1 MNALTNMTINE
12 NAGLQTVNLS
22 GITTGASNQVQML
35 TVTAVSSNPGL
46 IASPAVTYT
55 SPNSTGTL
63 TFVPATNSYGTNVI
77 TVTVNN
83 NGTSNNIVT
92 RSFTVTVN
100 PVNQPP
106 TMNALTNV
114 TINENAGLQ
123 TVNLSGITTG
133 ASNQVQT
140 LTVTAVSSNPGLIAS
155 PAVTYTSPNSTGTL
169 TFALVA
175 NGNGSASITVTVN
188 NNGTSN
194 NIVTRSFT
202 VTVNPVNQPPTLNAL
217 ANVTINENA
226 GLQTVNLS
234 GITTGASN
242 QVQTLTVTAASSN
255 PGLIASPAVTYT
267 SPNSTGTLNFTPV
280 ANGNGSASITVTV
293 NNSGTSNNI
302 VTRSFTVTVNPV
314 NQPPTMN
321 ALTNVTINEN
331 AGLQTVNL
339 SGITTGASNQVQTL
353 TVTAVSSNP
362 GLIASPAVTYTS
374 PNSTGTLTF
383 APATNSYGTNVITVT
398 VNNNGT
404 SNNIVTRSF
413 TVTVN
418 PVNQLPTLN
427 SLSNIVVVQYSGG
440 GSSKQ
445 AVNLTG
451 ISSGLT
457 NVAQKATVS
466 ATSSNTKL
474 IPTPAISYTSP
485 NSSGTLSFTPAY
497 GVTGSSVISVT
508 VNNGQKS
515 NNIIAR
521 SFTVTVVPSGSTAP
535 KITSQPT
542 NLVAITGQAVTFSV
556 AATGTAPL
564 TYQWQCNSNILPS
577 ATNAVLQLTGI
588 SAKQAGQYRV
598 VVSNV
603 LGATNTTAALTVYSS
618 TAPALAT
625 VTPPSRGQFA
635 LTVNGVT
642 GYKYVVQASTNM
654 VSWATILTNTAPFTF
669 VDTNASQFKQR
680 FYRSYYLP

>member
-1 MNALTNMTINE
+1 MLPSSVFASGSVTLTWNPSVSANVVGYNIYYGPACGVYTNMISVTGLSST
-12 NAGLQTVNLS
+12 NA
-22 GITTGASNQVQML
+22 
-35 TVTAVSSNPGL
+35 TVTGL
-46 IASPAVTYT
+46 IQGATYYFGATAVDSLGNQSPLSNEATYT
-55 SPNSTGTL
+55 
-63 TFVPATNSYGTNVI
+63 VPVDSVVI
-77 TVTVNN
+77 
-83 NGTSNNIVT
+83 S
-92 RSFTVTVN
+92 
-100 PVNQPP
+100 NQPP
-106 TMNALTNV
+106 TLNALTNV

-140 LTVTAVSSNPGLIAS
+140 LAVTAVS
-155 PAVTYTSPNSTGTL
+155 
-169 TFALVA
+169 
-175 NGNGSASITVTVN
+175 GN
-188 NNGTSN
+188 
-194 NIVTRSFT
+194 
-202 VTVNPVNQPPTLNAL
+202 L
-217 ANVTINENA
+217 
-226 GLQTVNLS
+226 
-234 GITTGASN
+234 
-242 QVQTLTVTAASSN
+242 
-255 PGLIASPAVTYT
+255 GLIASPAVTYT

-280 ANGNGSASITVTV
+280 ANGNGSANITVTV
-293 NNSGTSNNI
+293 NNNGASNNI
-302 VTRSFTVTVNPV
+302 VTQGFTVTVNPV
-314 NQPPTMN
+314 NQPPTLN
-321 ALTNVTINEN
+321 ALTNMTINEN

-353 TVTAVSSNP
+353 AVTAVSSNP
-362 GLIASPAVTYTS
+362 GSIASPVVTYTS

-383 APATNSYGTNVITVT
+383 APATNGYGTNVITVT
-398 VNNNGT
+398 VNNNGR

-413 TVTVN
+413 TVTVS
-418 PVNQLPTLN
+418 PLSQSPTLN
-427 SLSNIVVVQYSGG
+427 SLSNLVVVQSSGG

-445 AVNLTG
+445 VVNLTG

-457 NVAQKATVS
+457 DTTQKATVS

-474 IPTPAISYTSP
+474 IPTPSISYTSP

-542 NLVAITGQAVTFSV
+542 NLVAIAGQAVTFSV

-564 TYQWQCNSNILPS
+564 AYQWQCNSNILPS

-588 SAKQAGQYRV
+588 TAKQAGQYRV

-618 TAPALAT
+618 TAPALET
-625 VTPPSRGQFA
+625 TTPPSRGQFA
-635 LTVNGVT
+635 LTVNGVP

-654 VSWATILTNTAPFTF
+654 ASWASILTNTAPFTF

-680 FYRSYYLP
+680 FYRSFYLP